1 MKPILLVCA
10 LVVLLAACGETPQTL
25 GAARKDDS
33 AYQGTGKGFAA
44 TGWKQ
49 GDKAAWESQ
58 LKARAQQGQNDYG
71 RMN

>member
-1 MKPILLVCA
+1 MKRA
-10 LVVLLAACGETPQTL
+10 LSMTALAMLLAACGETPQTL
-25 GAARKDDS
+25 GAVRKDDS

-44 TGWKQ
+44 AGWKQ

>member
-1 MKPILLVCA
+1 MKRVLSMTA
-10 LVVLLAACGETPQTL
+10 LAMLLAACGETPQTL
-25 GAARKDDS
+25 GAVRKDDS
-33 AYQGTGKGFAA
+33 AYQGTGQGFAA
-44 TGWKQ
+44 AGWKQ

>member
-1 MKPILLVCA
+1 MKRVLSMTA
-10 LVVLLAACGETPQTL
+10 LAMLLAACGETPQTL
-25 GAARKDDS
+25 GAVRKDDS
-33 AYQGTGKGFAA
+33 AYQGTSKGFAA
-44 TGWKQ
+44 AGWKQ